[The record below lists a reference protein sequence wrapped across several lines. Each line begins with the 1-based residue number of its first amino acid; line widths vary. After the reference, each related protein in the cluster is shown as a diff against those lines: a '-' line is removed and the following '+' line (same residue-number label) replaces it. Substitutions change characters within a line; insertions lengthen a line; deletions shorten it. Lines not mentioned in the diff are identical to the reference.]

1 MTTIR
6 RSSSLPAAAG
16 HHTADIAKKTATRAI
31 AHVAPW
37 SLAPRMRQSF

>member
-16 HHTADIAKKTATRAI
+16 HHTAAIGKKSATRAI
-31 AHVAPW
+31 AHVAPL
-37 SLAPRMRQSF
+37 SLTPRMRQSF

>member
-16 HHTADIAKKTATRAI
+16 YDASGIGKKKATRAI
-31 AHVAPW
+31 AHVAGW
-37 SLAPRMRQSF
+37 SLIRERGD